1 MMKISNEV
9 KVGIVAFLTILVFIW
24 LYNFL
29 KGKEYFKRTAYYY
42 SIYDKIGGLAESS
55 PVEING
61 FKVGVVQSIELLNP
75 ERDKLLVTFSV
86 GKDFRLPINTVAEIV
101 PVSLIAGMKVQFVF
115 GDGPGTYSY
124 GDTIPGRFPESL
136 IARLETE
143 LLPVKERI
151 TELINSIDSVVS
163 SINDIMDPGFKKNL
177 NGIVDNLNSTTES
190 FDRIIVSKE
199 TELKTSLDNLTRF
212 SQMLSDNSSNMSST
226 FSNLEAI
233 SDTLAA
239 ADIYNTVLNLKSGL
253 EKTALLLE
261 NLNEGKGSAG
271 QLLTNDSLYANLTN
285 SLESLNE
292 LLKDMKANPKRYV
305 HFSIFGK
312 KNIPSD

>member
-75 ERDKLLVTFSV
+75 ERDKILVTFSV

-101 PVSLIAGMKVQFVF
+101 PVSLIAGMKVQFVY

-190 FDRIIVSKE
+190 FDRIIGSKE